1 MTAKMKQVRITAPY
15 TFQIEEA
22 PVPEIS
28 AFEVLLKIDCIGV
41 CASDLQIYHGK
52 HKFMTFPV
60 ILGHEAAATVEK
72 TGEAGA
78 AAGFAAGDKVTIE
91 PQVFCGECFPCK
103 SGRFNVCEKLSVFGV
118 HRDGCSREYMA
129 IDPKYLHKVPSSMR
143 PELIALVEPFAVGV
157 GSVRR
162 SARLAGANVAVI
174 GAGTI
179 GNFTAQAAKALGA
192 AKVMITDISQ
202 PKLDWAGECGVDYC
216 INTGDKNLKEVIK
229 DCFGMRRADIIID
242 CAANPAGFKSILEA
256 ARQCS
261 EIIITGNYK
270 EPVEFTVP
278 LLQRQEISMIGHM
291 MYVRE
296 DYRIAIDLLAGGKIA
311 TEKTITK
318 EFRFAEYEEAF
329 KYADANPDSVMK
341 LLIKI

>member
-1 MTAKMKQVRITAPY
+1 MKQVRTTAPF
-15 TFQIEEA
+15 TFQFEEV
-22 PVPEIS
+22 PVPEITAS
-28 AFEVLLKIDCIGV
+28 EVLLKIDFVGV

-52 HKFMTFPV
+52 HRFMTFPV
-60 ILGHEAAATVEK
+60 ILGHETAATVIK
-72 TGEAGA
+72 AGEQVT
-78 AAGFAAGDKVTIE
+78 GFAEGDKVTLE

-103 SGRFNVCEKLSVFGV
+103 SGRFNVCEKLSVIGV

-129 IDPKYLHKVPSSMR
+129 IDTKYLHKVPSSMK

-192 AKVMITDISQ
+192 GKVMITDISQ
-202 PKLDWAGECGVDYC
+202 SKLDWAGECGVDYC
-216 INTGDKNLKEVIK
+216 VNTKDKNLKESIK
-229 DCFGMRRADIIID
+229 ECFGARRADIIID
-242 CAANPAGFKSILEA
+242 CAANPAVFKSVLEA
-256 ARQCS
+256 ARQSS

-270 EPVEFTVP
+270 EPVEFSVP

-296 DYRIAIDLLAGGKIA
+296 DYRIAIDLLAAGKIA
-311 TEKTITK
+311 TEKTITR
-318 EFRFAEYEEAF
+318 EFSFAEYEEAF
-329 KYADANPDSVMK
+329 KYADANPDAIMK
-341 LLIKI
+341 LLIKIQ

>member
-1 MTAKMKQVRITAPY
+1 MITKMKQVRITAPY
-15 TFQIEEA
+15 TFQVEEA
-22 PVPEIS
+22 AVPEPS
-28 AFEVLLKIDCIGV
+28 ASEVLLKIDYIGV
-41 CASDLQIYHGK
+41 CASDMQIYHGK

-72 TGEAGA
+72 TGAQVTD
-78 AAGFAAGDKVTIE
+78 FAAGDKVTIE

-129 IDPKYLHKVPSSMR
+129 IDQKYLHKVPSSMR

-162 SARLAGANVAVI
+162 SAKLSGANVAVI

-192 AKVMITDISQ
+192 GKVIITDISQ
-202 PKLDWAGECGVDYC
+202 PKLDWAKECGIDYC
-216 INTGDKNLKEVIK
+216 VNTKDKNLKEVIK

-242 CAANPAGFKSILEA
+242 CAASPAVFKSILEA

-318 EFRFAEYEEAF
+318 EFPFAEYEEAF
-329 KYADANPDSVMK
+329 KYADANPDSIMK
-341 LLIKI
+341 LMIKL